1 MKVLGNKSGSSAWGL
16 SSYRSCH
23 GSGVGSWQLLSSAA
37 LSNLQGSHIRL
48 CSFSC
53 SWHLSF
59 QLQILCT
66 FYPVFLLPPSQPI
79 PFNHVKMQCKLPNL
93 DLMLVLLINMEPLG
107 QSTLYEFPFFLQRQG
122 STLEFRE
129 ELPPGCRTEQRVGM
143 EIKNSGV
150 KIRELSV
157 SHMPSLPPVS
167 FNCAKTQQGQY
178 FCLSFGPCCFR
189 GTVHNYLL
197 YANLLTWL

>member
-1 MKVLGNKSGSSAWGL
+1 MILVGRIMKVLGNKSGSSAWGL
-16 SSYRSCH
+16 SSDRSCH

-93 DLMLVLLINMEPLG
+93 DLMLVLFINMEPLG
-107 QSTLYEFPFFLQRQG
+107 QSTLYEFPFFCSGRDRPWSSERSCLLVAEQNKG
-122 STLEFRE
+122 WVWKS
-129 ELPPGCRTEQRVGM
+129 RTQV
-143 EIKNSGV
+143 
-150 KIRELSV
+150 
-157 SHMPSLPPVS
+157 
-167 FNCAKTQQGQY
+167 
-178 FCLSFGPCCFR
+178 
-189 GTVHNYLL
+189 
-197 YANLLTWL
+197 